1 MYTVGFDLPQAA
13 DVNIRLFD
21 VNGRLVNEVVNRTFP
36 QGNNQVVLTELPS
49 ESGIY
54 FVQVW
59 AGTHLSVVSFIR

>member
-1 MYTVGFDLPQAA
+1 
-13 DVNIRLFD
+13 
-21 VNGRLVNEVVNRTFP
+21 VNEVIHQTFP
-36 QGNNQVVLTELPS
+36 QGNHQLVITELPS